1 MKNFIII
8 AASALLLASCARQKR
23 ERIAEWESYK
33 DPYFKCTFSYPK
45 GWAASTE
52 GGRVSIYSSPE
63 GAQKFFDPTSKSPD
77 ASQIIVAYEKSTA
90 PSLDAILSM
99 YTEELKSSGFSIDA
113 TNATTVSGVPA
124 FEVTY
129 KGIFENGAKMTS
141 TRLLTFRDS
150 TLYYASYAGF
160 NDFYDRYRTVLDTL
174 TATFRLPEPKV
185 VQKDVD
191 PALPSSSFQTFNNK
205 ILEIS
210 HPDNFE
216 AEFPAPKGEITFS
229 MELKGYRADCTIR
242 IDAFPA
248 KGLTTEKVF
257 EQNSKFYKK
266 TSQGQAT
273 INGVKALYL
282 DYVPTKGI
290 ESRVYFLVKNNTVYR
305 VITNYFQSLK
315 KDFAPVF
322 QKTVASLKVH

>member
-1 MKNFIII
+1 MKPLIIF
-8 AASALLLASCARQKR
+8 AASALLLAGCGRQKR
-23 ERIAEWESYK
+23 ETIAEWESYR

-52 GGRVSIYSSPE
+52 AGRVTIYSSPD

-77 ASQIIVAYEKSTA
+77 ASQIIVAYEKSAA
-90 PSLDAILSM
+90 PSLDAILNS

-113 TNATTVSGVPA
+113 TNTKTVSGVPA

-129 KGIFENGAKMTS
+129 KGVFENGAKMTA

-150 TLYYASYAGF
+150 TMFYASYSGF
-160 NDFYDRYRTVLDTL
+160 NDFYDRYRTVYDTL
-174 TATFRLPEPKV
+174 AATFHLPEPKV

-191 PALPSSSFQTFNNK
+191 PALPSKEFQTFSNK

-210 HPDNFE
+210 HPANFE

-248 KGLTTEKVF
+248 KGLTAEKVF

-266 TSQGQAT
+266 TAQGQTT
-273 INGVKALYL
+273 IDGAKALYL

-305 VITNYFQSLK
+305 VITNYYQPLK